1 MSVLLVLCTCPN
13 DQVAA
18 EIAADLVELNLAACV
33 NRISGVVSTYRWAG
47 KLHADTEVL
56 LLIKSTQARY
66 EALEQRLRQR
76 HPYELPEIIAVKVD
90 SGWAPYLQWVEA
102 GTAG

>member
-33 NRISGVVSTYRWAG
+33 NRIPGVVSTYRWAG
-47 KLHADTEVL
+47 KLHVDHEVL
-56 LLIKSTQARY
+56 LLIKTTPTRY

-76 HPYELPEIIAVKVD
+76 HPYELPEIMAVKVD

-102 GTAG
+102 ATAG